1 MILMLIIPRLM
12 KGMDPEEQ
20 KVSVLHYLYYSAVIE
35 ENSYTVEPVT
45 MMGTPWNS
53 HFVLCREVVVLS
65 LEVKSYL

>member
-20 KVSVLHYLYYSAVIE
+20 KVSVLHYLYTPLSLK
-35 ENSYTVEPVT
+35 STVEPVI

-53 HFVLCREVVVLS
+53 HFVLYIS
-65 LEVKSYL
+65 